1 MIRKILQWI
10 VFCVFLGTLVFFSIK
25 QYRISHPEEVKATSE
40 ISNSQ
45 QDTTNS
51 SCIEQSCGSC
61 PSKENCTGKGS
72 NASIPP
78 STGKEEFKAPS
89 GDEFS
94 EVSSTET
101 EKKEEFKEGSNDEF
115 QDASGSEFQEV
126 SNDEFQEV
134 SNDEFQNR
142 ADVTNAVPAKTEKVK
157 IDWVKYYPT
166 FIRFSIL
173 FMLLAIISIFYHTKW
188 IHYFRYPILLGSLVY
203 FGFILG
209 GCPCILVMFNDMLLL
224 FSGKLSLVV
233 YPIILLII
241 IIMTILFGKI
251 WCGWLCHF
259 GALQEFLFRNPRMQL
274 LRSKI
279 AQKVL
284 HIIQR
289 ATFIAFG
296 IWILVA
302 QINIVCTYDPFV
314 KIFTLS
320 ASGWLAYLLVGI
332 LILSS
337 VLIYRPFC
345 RAICPVG
352 MLLNLT
358 TKLPFA
364 NKIVLDGCTE
374 CKKCHKYCK
383 MGSIHDKKVDMACIA
398 CGECN
403 QSKCEG
409 IKLMS

>member
-1 MIRKILQWI
+1 MIRKFIQWLCLAML
-10 VFCVFLGTLVFFSIK
+10 VGLLVFFSVK
-25 QYRISHPEEVKATSE
+25 QYQITKKEKALTE
-40 ISNSQ
+40 
-45 QDTTNS
+45 TTPS
-51 SCIEQSCGSC
+51 VQEPTDCASQSCGSC
-61 PSKENCTGKGS
+61 PSKESCSEKGAES
-72 NASIPP
+72 NASIPK
-78 STGKEEFKAPS
+78 STGTDEFKEVNT
-89 GDEFS
+89 DEFS
-94 EVSSTET
+94 EVSENSTEPSNS
-101 EKKEEFKEGSNDEF
+101 EFEEVSNSEF
-115 QDASGSEFQEV
+115 EEVSSNEFQETSSDTNLV
-126 SNDEFQEV
+126 STPTEEV
-134 SNDEFQNR
+134 NN
-142 ADVTNAVPAKTEKVK
+142 KTISSINIE
-157 IDWVKYYPT
+157 KYYPT
-166 FIRFSIL
+166 FIRFTIL
-173 FMLLAIISIFYHTKW
+173 FILLALISIFYHTKW
-188 IHYFRYPILLGSLVY
+188 IHYFRYPILMGSLIY

-209 GCPCILVMFNDMLLL
+209 GCPCILIMFNDTLLL
-224 FSGKLSLVV
+224 FSGNLSLLI

-241 IIMTILFGKI
+241 IILTILFGKI

-259 GALQEFLFRNPRMQL
+259 GALQEFLYRNPRMQL
-274 LRSKI
+274 LRSKT
-279 AQKVL
+279 AQKIL

-289 ATFIAFG
+289 ATFIALG
-296 IWILVA
+296 IWILVT
-302 QINIVCTYDPFV
+302 QSNIVCTYDPFI

-358 TKLPFA
+358 TKLPFS

-383 MGSIHDKKVDMACIA
+383 MGSIKEGKVDMACIA

-409 IKLMS
+409 IKLM